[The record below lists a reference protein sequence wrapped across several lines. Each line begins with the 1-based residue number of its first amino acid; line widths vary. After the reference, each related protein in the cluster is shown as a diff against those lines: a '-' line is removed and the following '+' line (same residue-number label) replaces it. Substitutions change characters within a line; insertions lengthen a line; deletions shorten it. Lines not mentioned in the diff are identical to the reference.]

1 MLTKGQRADDKL
13 WQKTAPCHE
22 AESREKTFSALII
35 VIVIIIIISIVIVI
49 VIIMIVVTII
59 IIRAQGTAF
68 SAQHPVAFYKG
79 WPFESQASS
88 GTFLSPYNH
97 FETDWLENKNSS
109 FAHSVKETPLSF
121 RNNLYIFVSIDIPW
135 LIISTRNTDAEINA
149 SLVNELLDCSSSDDQ
164 CIAGCW
170 Q

>member
-1 MLTKGQRADDKL
+1 MLTRGQRADDKL

-35 VIVIIIIISIVIVI
+35 VIVIIII
-49 VIIMIVVTII
+49 MIVVTTI

-68 SAQHPVAFYKG
+68 SAQPPVAFYKG
-79 WPFESQASS
+79 WPFESPASS

-135 LIISTRNTDAEINA
+135 LIISTRNTDAEIFA
-149 SLVNELLDCSSSDDQ
+149 SWVNELLDCSSSDDQ